1 METETGYAVATEMY
15 RQLEDVGITDQVVME
30 VAVSTGVSRKV
41 RFQHQYLCGSLLDI
55 FSQNPL
61 VGFINRVHRSIFS
74 SPHNSPKSPTPLQNT
89 LLVSRPDVSGAMVM
103 WPPCRKMTNL

>member
-41 RFQHQYLCGSLLDI
+41 RFQHQYLCGSLPDI
-55 FSQNPL
+55 F
-61 VGFINRVHRSIFS
+61 G
-74 SPHNSPKSPTPLQNT
+74 
-89 LLVSRPDVSGAMVM
+89 
-103 WPPCRKMTNL
+103 